1 MSLLTSTQGHPER
14 VFSMLRTLEA
24 AGGSMERGEAL
35 TKWFMPGPFA
45 ADSDT
50 KPGVR
55 ITQTLGCAV
64 DLGWVVRDASVI
76 RLADTA
82 EVPEDWDSFGDSVH
96 RRLIETESEED
107 ARLFR
112 VYAFVLVTTS
122 IKEGLGW
129 LRANAEEVAELA
141 DKALRGA
148 DFGEGDRHFNS
159 TKYTYWRR
167 WMSAMGLGWDTQEV
181 GFIPD
186 LTPRLL
192 RELPTVARRLEATV
206 AVDIFLD
213 ALSESLP
220 YVDRGTLY
228 EEMRERLAPSSSP
241 RRVSLSLSQALVE
254 AEEEGALVLHRA
266 KGDAR
271 EDEGVRLTGLG
282 GLEGD
287 FVLSVTLG
295 GQKNG

>member
-1 MSLLTSTQGHPER
+1 
-14 VFSMLRTLEA
+14 
-24 AGGSMERGEAL
+24 
-35 TKWFMPGPFA
+35 
-45 ADSDT
+45 
-50 KPGVR
+50 
-55 ITQTLGCAV
+55 
-64 DLGWVVRDASVI
+64 
-76 RLADTA
+76 
-82 EVPEDWDSFGDSVH
+82 
-96 RRLIETESEED
+96 
-107 ARLFR
+107 
-112 VYAFVLVTTS
+112 
-122 IKEGLGW
+122 
-129 LRANAEEVAELA
+129 
-141 DKALRGA
+141 
-148 DFGEGDRHFNS
+148 
-159 TKYTYWRR
+159 
-167 WMSAMGLGWDTQEV
+167 MGLGWDTQEV